1 MTELSNEPSI
11 QEEDAGA
18 ERTPSTG
25 VMLVSILLLIAGFL
39 LASAMLI
46 HYGLEG
52 KPQKGCSRPGFAQ
65 TLEKVKGMVA
75 SAKPDAG
82 TPPPEQPRATVSKPK
97 DTGTKDAGTKGF
109 FRGSR
114 GGVRWPR
121 LELTGFGIPADG
133 EIGFA
138 IINGKYVVEGGE
150 ANGTTVVEI
159 FEHGVRVEYKGETK
173 TLAIDL
179 TH

>member
-11 QEEDAGA
+11 HENDTET
-18 ERTPSTG
+18 ERSPSTG

-46 HYGLEG
+46 HYGTKG
-52 KPQKGCSRPGFAQ
+52 KAENGYPMPGLSQ
-65 TLEKVKGMVA
+65 TLERAKGRIA
-75 SAKPDAG
+75 SAKTDAETPAPDK
-82 TPPPEQPRATVSKPK
+82 PQATATKPK
-97 DTGTKDAGTKGF
+97 KTGTKGF
-109 FRGSR
+109 FH

-121 LELTGFGIPADG
+121 LKLTGFGIPADG

-138 IINGKYVVEGGE
+138 IINGKYVVDGE
-150 ANGTTVVEI
+150 KANGVTVVEI

-173 TLAIDL
+173 TLSVDL

>member
-1 MTELSNEPSI
+1 M
-11 QEEDAGA
+11 
-18 ERTPSTG
+18 
-25 VMLVSILLLIAGFL
+25 
-39 LASAMLI
+39 
-46 HYGLEG
+46 
-52 KPQKGCSRPGFAQ
+52 
-65 TLEKVKGMVA
+65 
-75 SAKPDAG
+75 
-82 TPPPEQPRATVSKPK
+82 
-97 DTGTKDAGTKGF
+97 
-109 FRGSR
+109 
-114 GGVRWPR
+114 
-121 LELTGFGIPADG
+121 ELTGFGIPADG